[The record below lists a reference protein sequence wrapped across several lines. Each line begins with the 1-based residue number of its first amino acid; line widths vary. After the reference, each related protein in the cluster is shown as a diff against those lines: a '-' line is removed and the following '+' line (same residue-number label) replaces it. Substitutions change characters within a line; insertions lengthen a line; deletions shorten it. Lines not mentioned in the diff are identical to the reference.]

1 MLANFPYLEAA
12 LSSCIM
18 QFSANQI
25 YWPVLLFCTDIPGML
40 PMDGYLRGRPWD
52 WNNKMVLVFNKWAHD
67 SVLSS
72 ADSSK
77 LGQP

>member
-25 YWPVLLFCTDIPGML
+25 CWPVLLFCTDVPGML
-40 PMDGYLRGRPWD
+40 PMDELLQGQ
-52 WNNKMVLVFNKWAHD
+52 
-67 SVLSS
+67 S
-72 ADSSK
+72 
-77 LGQP
+77 LGLE